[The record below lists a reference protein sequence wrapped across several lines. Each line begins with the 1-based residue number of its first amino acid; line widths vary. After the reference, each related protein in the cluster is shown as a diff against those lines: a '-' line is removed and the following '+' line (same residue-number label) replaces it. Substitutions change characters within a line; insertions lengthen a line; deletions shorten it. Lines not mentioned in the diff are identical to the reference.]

1 MSLLPARLAACKFDY
16 EFLGRSKEDLS
27 RTYELTQDQIDFHI
41 IREGWQR
48 KVEPMEIAEVTD
60 LKTYAE
66 QITALAKSKLTIL
79 SVARQIEHQPLI
91 AQLEKLC
98 LEKAI
103 ELLNEVHPIDPR
115 GPTKLKTLVQVIQI
129 IQEHSPISLGAELQ
143 KQLTQNPGLVVNIV
157 NQIQ

>member
-16 EFLGRSKEDLS
+16 EFMGRSKEDLS
-27 RTYELTQDQIDFHI
+27 RTYELTLDQIDFHVT
-41 IREGWQR
+41 RDGWQR
-48 KVEPMEIAEVTD
+48 KVEPMEIQEVTD

-66 QITALAKSKLTIL
+66 QLTDLAKSKLTIL

-103 ELLNEVHPIDPR
+103 EMIGEVRPIDPR

-143 KQLTQNPGLVVNIV
+143 KQLAQNPGLVVNIV

>member
-66 QITALAKSKLTIL
+66 QITDLAKSKLTIL

-103 ELLNEVHPIDPR
+103 ELLNEIRPIDPR
-115 GPTKLKTLVQVIQI
+115 GPSKLKTLVQVVQI
-129 IQEHSPISLGAELQ
+129 IQEHSPISLSTELQ
-143 KQLTQNPGLVVNIV
+143 KQLAQNPGLVVNIV